1 MLNSVIPAASLA
13 LAVFPLAT
21 LAQNS
26 SYVLGLAQ
34 ALNDQGLS
42 TLATLAAGVLND
54 TAGPAFFEELQSG
67 NKTLFAP
74 SNDACAS
81 SISSRSSCA
90 LAEALISNGL
100 CS

>member
-1 MLNSVIPAASLA
+1 MLHSILPAASLA

-21 LAQNS
+21 MAQNS
-26 SYVLGLAQ
+26 SYFLGLAQ

-42 TLATLAAGVLND
+42 TLATLAAGALND

-74 SNDACAS
+74 SNEACAS
-81 SISSRSSCA
+81 SLSSKSSSA
-90 LAEALISNGL
+90 LAEALISME